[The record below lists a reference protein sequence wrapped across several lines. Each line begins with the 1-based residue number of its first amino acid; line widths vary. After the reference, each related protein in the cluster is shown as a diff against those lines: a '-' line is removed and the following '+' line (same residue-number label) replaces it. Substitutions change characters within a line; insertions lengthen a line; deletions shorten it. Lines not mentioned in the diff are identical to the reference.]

1 MWIFTQRGFLSIVRH
16 TDKPNILIVRSRFR
30 GHLEKIFP
38 NAHVIED
45 GTRDYRYR
53 SELPVKRVIEVIAGL
68 VSEID
73 YDNFKNSLDMNG
85 ERYRDCCIDVYHSVE
100 NYSEHITYGNSDW
113 DLDNFIYGRR
123 ETDEG

>member
-16 TDKPNILIVRSRFR
+16 TGKPETLIVRSRFQ
-30 GHLEKIFP
+30 GHIEKMFP

-45 GTRDYRYR
+45 ATRDYRYR
-53 SELPVKRVIEVIAGL
+53 SELPAKEVSKVIARL

-73 YDNFKNSLDMNG
+73 YGNFKNSLGMEEQGYLN
-85 ERYRDCCIDVYHSVE
+85 CCIDVYNSVPR
-100 NYSEHITYGNSDW
+100 NSDMITYCNSDW
-113 DLDNFIYGRR
+113 DLNNLVLNRR